1 MESFEKCK
9 EKGVKNMLCWLT
21 FQFGI
26 LYSRLRMLQKHLH
39 SVHVCFRHWVGSAG
53 TMGLLW
59 NNRRRLPPKGS
70 AKKTSVWDQ
79 GNGEN
84 EWKLKAGGEK
94 KERILALHSDKKTKL
109 CFGKH
114 KVRASSIK
122 RVMHIRTK
130 WVTKRGTFF
139 PTLLSR
145 LTIRYFLYFSQRR
158 Y

>member
-9 EKGVKNMLCWLT
+9 EKGIKNMLCWLT

-39 SVHVCFRHWVGSAG
+39 SVHVCFRHWAGSAG
-53 TMGLLW
+53 TMGLVW
-59 NNRRRLPPKGS
+59 NNRRRLLPKGS
-70 AKKTSVWDQ
+70 AKKNICMRSRQWR
-79 GNGEN
+79 
-84 EWKLKAGGEK
+84 EWAKVKGGRRK

-139 PTLLSR
+139 PTLVSR